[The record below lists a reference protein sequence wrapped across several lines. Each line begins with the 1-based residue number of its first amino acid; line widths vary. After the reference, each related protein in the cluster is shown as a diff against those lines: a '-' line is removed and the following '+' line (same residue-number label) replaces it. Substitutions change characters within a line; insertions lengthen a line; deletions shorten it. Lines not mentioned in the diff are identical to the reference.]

1 MPMAATSLSAG
12 PCRKS
17 AQAQD
22 EGTGGQH
29 GRAGQ
34 VWNVLDTCYDGPE
47 KYIVEALEPI
57 IKFRKY
63 KVF

>member
-1 MPMAATSLSAG
+1 
-12 PCRKS
+12 
-17 AQAQD
+17 
-22 EGTGGQH
+22 
-29 GRAGQ
+29 

-47 KYIVEALEPI
+47 KSIVEALETI